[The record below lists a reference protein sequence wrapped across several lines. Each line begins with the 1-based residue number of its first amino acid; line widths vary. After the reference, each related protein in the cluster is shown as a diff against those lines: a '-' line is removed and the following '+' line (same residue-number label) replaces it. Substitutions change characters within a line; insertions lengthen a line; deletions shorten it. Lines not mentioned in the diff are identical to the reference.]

1 MTIYL
6 NCQKGNSEKLFVTF
20 DYTEERVANI
30 KAIKGRAWNPQK
42 RYWVIPYTQ
51 EAICEFKEIFHK
63 EKVVIDPLIG
73 IEELSD
79 SISQEMLFQKLLVA
93 TEEELIL
100 KGFSPKTKKVYLGHT
115 RRFLREVN
123 KEYSDISVDDIRSY
137 LVGLLDEKKK
147 SHSYVSQALSSI
159 RFLFYNV
166 LHINSLNLDLPRPK
180 KEHKLPEVL
189 SQEEVVNILKS
200 IHNIKHKAILFLT
213 YSAGLRVSEVVSLT
227 ISDIDSNRKL
237 IRIKQGK
244 GRKDRYSL
252 LSDTAL
258 EVLKEYAVH
267 HKLENWLFAG
277 SGEPPN
283 SHLSE
288 RSVQKIFKA
297 ALLKAGIKKKIS
309 VHSLRHSFATHLLE
323 AGTDLRYIQELL
335 GHKNSKTTEIYTHVS
350 TKDFAK
356 ITSPLD
362 QIWKE

>member
-6 NCQKGNSEKLFVTF
+6 NCQKGNSEELFVTF
-20 DYTEERVANI
+20 DYTEERVTNI

-51 EAICEFKEIFHK
+51 EAICEFNEIFHK

-73 IEELSD
+73 IKELND
-79 SISQEMLFQKLLVA
+79 SISHEMLFQKLLVA

-115 RRFLREVN
+115 RRFLQEIN

-200 IHNIKHKAILFLT
+200 IHNIKHRAILFLT

-244 GRKDRYSL
+244 GRKDRYTL

-258 EVLKEYAVH
+258 EVLKEYATH
-267 HKLENWLFAG
+267 HKLESWLFAG
-277 SGEPPN
+277 ELPN
-283 SHLSE
+283 THLSE
-288 RSVQKIFKA
+288 RSVQKIFKV
-297 ALLKAGIKKKIS
+297 ALLKAGIKKKI
-309 VHSLRHSFATHLLE
+309 
-323 AGTDLRYIQELL
+323 Q
-335 GHKNSKTTEIYTHVS
+335 YTR
-350 TKDFAK
+350 
-356 ITSPLD
+356 
-362 QIWKE
+362 